1 MLPIYAGDSFALGL
15 LPHKGLAQ
23 HLSIMISS
31 ILKKGAIGLAAAGAL
46 TMLLSTTPSAT
57 VGGIKAGDSVSY
69 SWRTPLVNGMGRQSL
84 EDFLGTPVLIEFWG
98 TK

>member
-1 MLPIYAGDSFALGL
+1 
-15 LPHKGLAQ
+15 
-23 HLSIMISS
+23 
-31 ILKKGAIGLAAAGAL
+31 
-46 TMLLSTTPSAT
+46 MLLSTTPSAT